1 MDTWA
6 ATHLGWGGRG
16 GGEDAGPPAA
26 GLEPAPPYT
35 RFPPS
40 LGLVWTTDSVAGRV
54 SKESEGQV
62 RSWGLDRTKTLGG
75 LPALGPTHEKS
86 SRRVPGRG
94 SRRLGGPAGFEAS
107 PISPKLTGARWPRV
121 GPSICWACPS
131 RLHQN
136 DAKTPHLRIKL
147 CRCSENPRAPVSD
160 LDPAPHFLGLQ
171 VFHKRLNPK
180 VLVFLM

>member
-6 ATHLGWGGRG
+6 AAHWGWGGRG

-94 SRRLGGPAGFEAS
+94 SGRLGGPAGFEAS

-131 RLHQN
+131 LTRMMQKPLIFASSCVAVPRTERPSLRPRSCSPLSGVASLPPE
-136 DAKTPHLRIKL
+136 AKP
-147 CRCSENPRAPVSD
+147 
-160 LDPAPHFLGLQ
+160 
-171 VFHKRLNPK
+171 
-180 VLVFLM
+180 